1 MKTGF
6 RGAFVISWSQTEV
19 DGLESAPVQS
29 LNVGTAWSWRGDVV
43 RVDGPNE
50 VLRLERADDDTNGRK
65 RAARLVRR
73 IVGAARTNTK
83 DIHNVNVNEPL
94 IDSGFGVTDE
104 I

>member
-19 DGLESAPVQS
+19 DGLEAAPVQA
-29 LNVGTAWSWRGDVV
+29 LNVGTAWSWRGDAV

-50 VLRLERADDDTNGRK
+50 VLRLEQTDDETNCRK

-73 IVGAARTNTK
+73 LV
-83 DIHNVNVNEPL
+83 
-94 IDSGFGVTDE
+94 
-104 I
+104 